1 MALID
6 PFEQAMTTLLNRLG
20 HTAQYQP
27 KALGAGF
34 IASPIN
40 LRVLINRAESVSDM
54 GFGELVVDTP
64 QIEVRVVDIPQP
76 TIGDRVLVKG
86 HTYEVTREP
95 LIKDTD
101 RLFWTL
107 VVRLL

>member
-1 MALID
+1 MALMD

-27 KALGAGF
+27 KEIGVGF
-34 IASPIN
+34 TASPIN
-40 LRVLINRAESVSDM
+40 LRVLIHRAESVSDI
-54 GFGELVVDTP
+54 GFGELVMDTP
-64 QIEVRVVDIPQP
+64 QIEVRVVDISQP
-76 TIGDRVLVKG
+76 MIGDRILVKG

-95 LIKDTD
+95 LIKDSD

>member
-1 MALID
+1 MALMD

-20 HTAQYQP
+20 LTAQYQP
-27 KALGAGF
+27 KEIGEGF
-34 IASPIN
+34 TTAPIN
-40 LRVLINRAESVSDM
+40 LQVLIHRAESVSDI

-64 QIEVRVVDIPQP
+64 QIEVRVVDISQP
-76 TIGDRVLVKG
+76 AIGDRILVNG

>member
-6 PFEQAMTTLLNRLG
+6 PVEQAMTTLLNRLG
-20 HTAQYQP
+20 LTAQYQP
-27 KALGAGF
+27 KEIGAGF
-34 IASPIN
+34 TTAPIN
-40 LRVLINRAESVSDM
+40 LQVLIHRAESVSDI

-76 TIGDRVLVKG
+76 AIGDRILVNG